1 MRGIPIKAKE
11 WFQAVPSFFHYSSVT
26 RATITVPYMKGM
38 RLGDSFDYS
47 TFKRGNNLIQSDIR
61 DKAVERRNDRSHM
74 KFKLIKSQKDVRDV
88 LDVSGELSVKVM
100 AGLVD
105 VQGKGA
111 YLKSSVKSDNSVE
124 LLVQIYYRTV
134 SFDMCFTLFFFSNRF
149 YVLLHA

>member
-1 MRGIPIKAKE
+1 MATMNIPFI
-11 WFQAVPSFFHYSSVT
+11 Q
-26 RATITVPYMKGM
+26 GM
-38 RLGDSFDYS
+38 QLGDSFDYS
-47 TFKRGNNLIQSDIR
+47 TFKVVTNLIQSDIR
-61 DKAVERRNDRSHM
+61 KKAIERRDDSSNM

-124 LLVQIYYRTV
+124 LLVQIHYRTV
-134 SFDMCFTLFFFSNRF
+134 SFSSPDYN
-149 YVLLHA
+149 